1 MAESQMNI
9 SQDKLQ
15 AAPIPL
21 PPVKE
26 QHRIVTK
33 VNQLITLCD
42 QIKTH
47 LQHQQQTRLHLPD
60 AMVEQALT

>member
-42 QIKTH
+42 
-47 LQHQQQTRLHLPD
+47 
-60 AMVEQALT
+60 